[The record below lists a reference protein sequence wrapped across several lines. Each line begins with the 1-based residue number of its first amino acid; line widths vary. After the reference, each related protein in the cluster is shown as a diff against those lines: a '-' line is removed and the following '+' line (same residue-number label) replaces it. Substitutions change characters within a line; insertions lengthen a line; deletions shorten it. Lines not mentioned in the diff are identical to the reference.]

1 MGHICKCNALWPL
14 CNSFFQKLLGDA
26 DDQMCNKCGTLMT
39 AKEID
44 CLENE
49 WVVIFFLLLSNM
61 EQAPIHRKRDRG
73 LLT

>member
-1 MGHICKCNALWPL
+1 MVSK
-14 CNSFFQKLLGDA
+14 SGDT

-49 WVVIFFLLLSNM
+49 
-61 EQAPIHRKRDRG
+61 
-73 LLT
+73 